1 MAESRGRLVAID
13 WMRGIVMVLM
23 AVDHASDALNAGRL
37 AGDSAWFGA
46 AADPTTAQFLT
57 RWISHLC
64 APTFVFLAGTA
75 IALSFEKR
83 LAQGAGGWAL
93 DAHLA
98 VRGLLLILF
107 EAWMSLAFGI
117 ALFQVL
123 YAIGLALI
131 CMTVLRRLPTYLLVG
146 GAVFWIA
153 GGEFVQDR
161 LGLVPPSASGGFAS
175 LASGLIF
182 VPTVL
187 QTGLT
192 TWLSTHEPF
201 QSLLYKGPVFVIAYP
216 LLGWLPTMML
226 GWAFGR
232 VLLGRRK
239 QGEGPPVRLLATTG
253 AALLVLFAIARG
265 LQGYGDMHYP
275 RVEGPW
281 WQWLHVSK
289 YPPSLTFLALEGGL
303 MALLLAWLFRHQDRL
318 LAAGP
323 NHPLLVF
330 GQTALFFYLL
340 HIHLMVAISHGI
352 WGSEKQ
358 GGLPA
363 TYFGAFAILVVL
375 YPACRWFRGYKAR
388 HPDGWARYI

>member
-23 AVDHASDALNAGRL
+23 AVDHASDAFNAGR
-37 AGDSAWFGA
+37 ATGDSAWFGA
-46 AADPTTAQFLT
+46 AADPTTGQFLT

-83 LAQGAGGWAL
+83 LAQGASGRAL

-98 VRGLLLILF
+98 IRGLLLILF
-107 EAWMSLAFGI
+107 EAWMSLAFGL

-131 CMTVLRRLPTYLLVG
+131 CMTVLRRLPTAVLA
-146 GAVFWIA
+146 GAAAIWIA
-153 GGEFVQDR
+153 GGELVQDR
-161 LGLVPPSASGGFAS
+161 MGLVPPGATGGWAS
-175 LASGLIF
+175 LIEGLVF

-187 QTGLT
+187 QTELS

-201 QSLLYKGPVFVIAYP
+201 QSLLSKGSFFVIAYP

-226 GWAFGR
+226 GWVFGR
-232 VLLGRRK
+232 VLAERRRD
-239 QGEGPPVRLLATTG
+239 GMDPPVRRLATAG
-253 AALLVLFAIARG
+253 ALLLVLFVVVRA
-265 LQGYGDMHYP
+265 LKGYGDMHFP
-275 RVEGPW
+275 RVDGAW

-289 YPPSLTFLALEGGL
+289 YPPSLAFLALECGIMCL
-303 MALLLAWLFRHQDRL
+303 VLALLFRHQDRL
-318 LAAGP
+318 IAAGR

-330 GQTALFFYLL
+330 GQTALFFYLI
-340 HIHLMVAISHGI
+340 HIHLMVAISHAI
-352 WGSEKQ
+352 WGNQKQ
-358 GGLPA
+358 GGLVA
-363 TYFGAFAILVVL
+363 TWFGAFAILVVL
-375 YPACRWFRGYKAR
+375 YPACRWFRGYKTR